1 MPPKRK
7 RVAQAPARYR
17 ATPVGPPS
25 KRARTVEGPEDG
37 PVVLPVDPVDPPSVT
52 DVLQQ
57 QMHLMQ
63 AQLSSIQEVVMG
75 MAASSQSVPLAPPE
89 ATSPLHPPSQ
99 CR

>member
-7 RVAQAPARYR
+7 RVAQAPAQYR

-37 PVVLPVDPVDPPSVT
+37 PVVSSVDPVDLPSVT

-57 QMHLMQ
+57 HMR
-63 AQLSSIQEVVMG
+63 SS
-75 MAASSQSVPLAPPE
+75 
-89 ATSPLHPPSQ
+89 T
-99 CR
+99 